1 MKKTFTTFDIAK
13 MLDVYP
19 TTIADWID
27 EDKLKAFT
35 TPGGH
40 RRVSREDL
48 LEFLQKHNMPIPEE
62 FVKTRVILVVD
73 DDEKVVYVLERL
85 INKKLPDYRVVIA
98 MDGFEAGRAVS
109 AENPDLIIL
118 DIALPGIDG
127 FKVCELIRKNNKE
140 TAILVITGFP
150 TDENR
155 NRMLDA
161 GADKFMAKP
170 FVMEDLMNNIQELL
184 NR

>member
-1 MKKTFTTFDIAK
+1 MKKTFTTFDISK

-19 TTIADWID
+19 TTVADWID

-40 RRVSREDL
+40 RRVSRKDL
-48 LEFLQKHNMPIPEE
+48 LEFLKKHNMPVPEE
-62 FVKTRVILVVD
+62 FVKTRAILVVD
-73 DDEKVVYVLERL
+73 DDEKVVYAIERI
-85 INKKLPDYRVVIA
+85 INKKLPDHRVVIA
-98 MDGFEAGRAVS
+98 RDGFEAGRAVS
-109 AENPDLIIL
+109 GENPDLIIL
-118 DIALPGIDG
+118 DIALPGLDG
-127 FKVCELIRKNNKE
+127 FKVCELIRENNKE

-155 NRMLDA
+155 DRILAA

-170 FVMEDLMNNIQELL
+170 FLMEDLVKNMKELL